1 MRIRL
6 LPEAESDLEMGA
18 DFYESQSPGLGM
30 YFTDCLA
37 TDIDSL
43 ALFGGIHE
51 QYRSFFRS
59 RSKRFPFMIYYM
71 INGDYV
77 EVYAVLDARQDPEA
91 IDARLDPP
99 RTRP

>member
-1 MRIRL
+1 MKW
-6 LPEAESDLEMGA
+6 GA
-18 DFYESQSPGLGM
+18 DFYKSQSPGLGM

-51 QYRSFFRS
+51 KYRSFFCS
-59 RSKRFPFMIYYM
+59 RSKRFPFMIYYK
-71 INGDYV
+71 IDGDCV